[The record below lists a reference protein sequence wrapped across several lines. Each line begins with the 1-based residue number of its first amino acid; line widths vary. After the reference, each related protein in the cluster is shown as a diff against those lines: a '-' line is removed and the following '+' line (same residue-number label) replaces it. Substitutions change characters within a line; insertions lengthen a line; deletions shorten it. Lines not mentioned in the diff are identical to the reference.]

1 MSLYDPL
8 GFMAPL
14 IVQLKLVM
22 REIAGNDIGWDDD
35 IPVQCWEK
43 FKTAMFELLKLVDF
57 KIPRAVCNSEFP
69 DTPNADLVT
78 FTDASSV
85 AMCALVYLVVE
96 HNGCR
101 YPSLVLSKT
110 KIAPQPQPTVPK
122 MELLAA
128 SLGARMADQVSRA
141 LTNVKICNKFYL
153 TDSAIVLLQLN
164 KNSVQKDVF
173 TTARI
178 YEILTKSESSQW
190 QHINSDLNVS
200 DLGT

>member
-1 MSLYDPL
+1 
-8 GFMAPL
+8 
-14 IVQLKLVM
+14 
-22 REIAGNDIGWDDD
+22 
-35 IPVQCWEK
+35 
-43 FKTAMFELLKLVDF
+43 
-57 KIPRAVCNSEFP
+57 
-69 DTPNADLVT
+69 
-78 FTDASSV
+78 
-85 AMCALVYLVVE
+85 
-96 HNGCR
+96 
-101 YPSLVLSKT
+101 
-110 KIAPQPQPTVPK
+110 